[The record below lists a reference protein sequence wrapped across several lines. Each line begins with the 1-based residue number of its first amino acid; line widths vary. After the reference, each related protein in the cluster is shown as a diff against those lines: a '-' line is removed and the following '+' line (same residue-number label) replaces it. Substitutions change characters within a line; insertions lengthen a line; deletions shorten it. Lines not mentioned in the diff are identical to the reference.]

1 MNDALFA
8 DLSAVAEAALLGTC
22 APASH
27 DFSHVLRVVE
37 NATRI
42 AKAEGANV
50 DICRVAALLHEL
62 VNLPKGHPESHTS
75 GDLCAIEVER
85 VLQARNLQPSFVS
98 SVVASVRDHAFS
110 KGVVP
115 ASLEA
120 KVLQDADR
128 LDAIGAI
135 GVARCMAT
143 AAEMK
148 SAFYASSDPFAKAR
162 ALDDRSF
169 ALDHFAKKLFRIPE
183 RLHTATARRLAEER
197 TAFMR
202 AFVDALANECGFEKP
217 WQFPTM

>member
-1 MNDALFA
+1 MNAALFA
-8 DLSAVAEAALLGTC
+8 DLREVAEGALRRSV

-27 DFSHVLRVVE
+27 DFLHVLRVVE

-42 AKAEGANV
+42 ATAEGANV
-50 DICRVAALLHEL
+50 EVCRVAALLHEL
-62 VNLPKGHPESHTS
+62 VNLPKDHPESHTS
-75 GDLCAIEVER
+75 GDLCAIEVEG
-85 VLQARNLQPSFVS
+85 VLFARDLPPSFVS
-98 SVVASVRDHAFS
+98 AVVASVRDHAFS

-115 ASLEA
+115 DTLEA

-169 ALDHFAKKLFRIPE
+169 ALDHFQKKLFRIPE
-183 RLHTATARRLAEER
+183 RLHTATAKRLAEER
-197 TAFMR
+197 MAFMR
-202 AFVDALANECGFEKP
+202 AFVDALARECGFDEP
-217 WQFPTM
+217 PAFPTK